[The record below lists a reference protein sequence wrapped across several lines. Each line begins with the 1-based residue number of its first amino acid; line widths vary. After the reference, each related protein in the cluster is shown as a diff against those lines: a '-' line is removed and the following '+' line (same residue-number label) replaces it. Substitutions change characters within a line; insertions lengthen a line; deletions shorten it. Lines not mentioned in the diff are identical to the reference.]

1 MKLTK
6 IAACVALMVPVL
18 AHAAHA
24 HKTYAPVTK
33 NVEADVAAEA
43 IAAPREN
50 RIVRYTYSPDVIFR
64 VMALPNLT
72 THLELGEDE
81 GVKETPAIGD
91 QAQWMVTGGPRHLFI
106 KPLRFDLETSLTIV
120 TNKRTY
126 QFQLISG
133 KTAGAQVF
141 QKVSFIYPD
150 RELEVKLRKETETA
164 VVEAEQNRLTG
175 QVVATNVDPAT
186 LDFAFKIEG
195 DAPFKPTAVYTNGKF
210 TFLVM
215 PNTQDSPAIFLL
227 DDDDNPSLI
236 NYKVNGNMIVVER
249 VAPKLL
255 LKLGNVELK
264 IIKRGSTE
272 PKRRR

>member
-1 MKLTK
+1 MKLHK
-6 IAACVALMVPVL
+6 IAASVALMIPVL
-18 AHAAHA
+18 
-24 HKTYAPVTK
+24 VQ
-33 NVEADVAAEA
+33 
-43 IAAPREN
+43 AAPASKNEAVDTAAQAIPAPKEN

-64 VMALPNLT
+64 IQSLPNLT

-106 KPLRFDLETSLTIV
+106 KPLRFDLETSLTVV

-133 KTAGAQVF
+133 RAAGAQVF
-141 QKVSFIYPD
+141 QKVSFMYPD
-150 RELEVKLRKETETA
+150 REMEVKLRKETETA
-164 VVEAEQNRLTG
+164 AVEAEQNRLAG
-175 QVVATNVDPAT
+175 QVVATNVDPAM
-186 LDFAFKIEG
+186 LDFGFKIEG
-195 DAPFKPTAVYTNGKF
+195 DAPFRPRTAYTNGKF

-227 DDDDNPSLI
+227 DDDDKPSLI
-236 NYKVNGNMIVVER
+236 NYQVKANMIVVER
-249 VAPKLL
+249 LANKLL
-255 LKLGNVELK
+255 LKLGDAEVR
-264 IIKRGSTE
+264 ITKRGPFE

>member
-1 MKLTK
+1 MKLNK
-6 IAACVALMVPVL
+6 IAACVALMIPVL
-18 AHAAHA
+18 AHAAR
-24 HKTYAPVTK
+24 APAPA
-33 NVEADVAAEA
+33 NVAVDVASQA
-43 IAAPREN
+43 IPAPKEN

-64 VMALPNLT
+64 ILSVPNLT

-91 QAQWMVTGGPRHLFI
+91 QAQWQVTGGPRHLFI
-106 KPLRFDLETSLTIV
+106 KPLRFDLETSLTVV

-133 KTAGAQVF
+133 RTPSSQVF

-164 VVEAEQNRLTG
+164 VVEAEQNRLAS
-175 QVVATNVDPAT
+175 QVVATNIDPAT
-186 LDFAFKIEG
+186 LDFGFKIEG
-195 DAPFKPTAVYTNGKF
+195 EAPFKPAAVYTNGKF

-215 PNTQDSPAIFLL
+215 PNTQDSPAVFLL
-227 DDDDNPSLI
+227 DDDENPSLI
-236 NYKVNGNMIVVER
+236 NYQVKANMIVIER
-249 VAPKLL
+249 VASKLL
-255 LKLGNVELK
+255 LKLGNAEVK
-264 IIKRGSTE
+264 ITKRGPVE